1 MSDVVVITGA
11 SRSIGRQTCIKLL
24 QKQALTVIAVARSGD
39 ALATLKTEAEAVS
52 LRSGHKSQLITVT
65 GDIASSATQ
74 DAVISALHSA
84 GGHLRALINNAATL
98 SPTGPVLENTA
109 EQWRAIWET
118 NFLAPV
124 SLISRCLAF
133 FRSHSDSRVILNI
146 TSSTSKGPV
155 PGFGPYG
162 STKVAL
168 NYVTA
173 AMAAEYPDITSIAFY
188 PGVVETPMNGSAL
201 AAAYAFQKHAQET
214 GNNAIDMSP
223 VIAKLQNP
231 ITPDLPSAI
240 MANLALRADAKLSG
254 KYFVYSDEEMLPYTN
269 K

>member
-1 MSDVVVITGA
+1 MSNVVVVTGA
-11 SRSIGRQTCIKLL
+11 SRSIGRQVCIELL

-39 ALATLKTEAEAVS
+39 ALISLKTEAEAAS
-52 LRSGHKSQLITVT
+52 QRSGHQGQLITVT

-74 DAVISALHSA
+74 DAVINTIRSS

-109 EQWRAIWET
+109 EQWREVWET

-124 SLISRCLAF
+124 SLISRCLSF
-133 FRSHSDSRVILNI
+133 FRLHSGPRVILNI

-173 AMAAEYPDITSIAFY
+173 AMATEYPDITSISFY
-188 PGVVETPMNGSAL
+188 PGVVETPMNESAM
-201 AAAYAFQKHAQET
+201 AAAKAIDKYAQET
-214 GNNAIDMSP
+214 GNNAIDMRP
-223 VIAKLQNP
+223 VFAKLQNP
-231 ITPDLPSAI
+231 IPSDLPSAI
-240 MANLALRADAKLSG
+240 MANLALRADAQLSG
-254 KYFVYSDEEMLPYTN
+254 KYFVYSDEEMLPYT

>member
-1 MSDVVVITGA
+1 MSNVVVITGA
-11 SRSIGRQTCIKLL
+11 SKGIGRQVCIELL
-24 QKQALTVIAVARSGD
+24 QKRTLTVIAVARSGD
-39 ALATLKTEAEAVS
+39 ALAMLKTEAEAMS
-52 LRSGHKSQLITVT
+52 LRSGYKSQLITVT

-74 DAVISALHSA
+74 DAVISALQSS

-98 SPTGPVLENTA
+98 SPTGPVLENNV
-109 EQWRAIWET
+109 EQWRATWET

-124 SLISRCLAF
+124 TLISRCLAF
-133 FRSHSDSRVILNI
+133 FRLHTKSRVILNI

-155 PGFGPYG
+155 PGFGVYG

-173 AMAAEYPDITSIAFY
+173 AMAIEYPDITSIAFY
-188 PGVVETPMNGSAL
+188 PGVVETPMNNSAL
-201 AAAYAFQKHAQET
+201 AAAYASQKHAQTT

-231 ITPDLPSAI
+231 ITPDLPSTI
-240 MANLALRADAKLSG
+240 MANLALSADAKLSG
-254 KYFVYSDEEMLPYTN
+254 KYFMYNDEEMLPYTN
-269 K
+269 